1 MKRFG
6 KGARGKTAVSDEFE
20 LVVVRDGVD
29 EIHTFKVEAK
39 VTAGELT
46 TAVAAQAGRTG
57 EALSGVLRMIRRNL
71 CNTDGVPAQWSVSEI
86 PVSTAPVA
94 TPAEGEWPAEGG
106 DLSEPT
112 EPGFRG
118 PDGQIYLM
126 SDADA
131 IAKFTDPLAGSSRR
145 RWNHLLDEDE
155 DAEVQAE
162 DLVQI
167 AEWMIGLAANHPS
180 APSRS

>member
-6 KGARGKTAVSDEFE
+6 KGTRGKRVVSDEFE
-20 LVVVRDGVD
+20 LVVVRDGQD

-71 CNTDGVPAQWSVSEI
+71 CNTDGVPAQWSVQEI

-94 TPAEGEWPAEGG
+94 TPTSDDWPAEGG
-106 DLSEPT
+106 ELEAH

-118 PDGQIYLM
+118 PDGRIYLM

-145 RWNHLLDEDE
+145 RWMHLLDEDE
-155 DAEVQAE
+155 DAEVQAD
-162 DLVQI
+162 DLVEI

-180 APSRS
+180 EPSRS